1 MLIEAN
7 FFIAIFEKMEG
18 NVKVTFPDFK
28 ETETSGLND
37 REAFF
42 NSIDKI
48 SILGEGLK
56 NIDKVKIENIVLKE
70 GEYVRY
76 IPFVKNYKK
85 NL

>member
-7 FFIAIFEKMEG
+7 FYLAIFEKVEG
-18 NVKVTFPDFK
+18 GVKVTFPDFK
-28 ETETSGLND
+28 EIETFGSND
-37 REAFF
+37 RVAFF
-42 NSIDKI
+42 NSIEKI

-56 NIDKVKIENIVLKE
+56 NIDKVKIENIILKE
-70 GEYVRY
+70 GEYIRY

>member
-7 FFIAIFEKMEG
+7 FYLAIFEKVEG
-18 NVKVTFPDFK
+18 GVKVTFPDFK
-28 ETETSGLND
+28 DLETSGEND
-37 REAFF
+37 RKAFF
-42 NSIDKI
+42 NSIEKV
-48 SILGEGLK
+48 SILGSGLQ
-56 NIDKVKIENIVLKE
+56 NIEKTKIENVILKE